1 MAKRTDKITALY
13 CRLSR
18 DDELSGDSNSIINQ
32 KSILSKFA
40 KDNHLK
46 NPRFFIDDGVSGTTF
61 ERDGFK
67 AMLHEIENGNV
78 ETVVVKDMSRFGRD
92 YLKVGFYTEILFVEK
107 NVRFIAINNG
117 IDSKN
122 QMDSDFTPFLNII
135 NEWYAKDTSKKIRA
149 VFKSKGESGKY
160 LTATPPYGYMKSSDD
175 KYKWIIDD
183 EAAVVVKRIFK
194 MCFDGMGPT
203 MIARQLKEEKIL
215 TPTAYWYSKGRTY
228 KKPTDPFNWHDD
240 TISCI
245 LAKKE
250 YLGHTINFKTYK
262 QSYKIKKKCFNP
274 EEKHVVFENTHEAI
288 VDFDTW
294 SKVQELRENK
304 RRPAK
309 LGKTNMFSGIS
320 FCADCGQK
328 MYYCTT
334 KYFESRQD
342 YFVCSTS
349 RKGIDIC
356 HSHFIRAVVLE
367 EKVLAQINKV
377 IDAVHF
383 FEDDFR
389 KILGTKQ
396 KAETKKEMSIK
407 KNQLA
412 KAENR
417 VEELNLLFK
426 RIYEDNVKGKISD
439 DKFQM
444 LSESYEEEEQT
455 LKKQIDELTEYIF
468 DAEETTDNVERF
480 IRKIQKYEYIS
491 ELTPTILNDLTQK
504 ILIHKPDKS
513 SGKRQQRVDVVFD
526 FVGILPPEM
535 LDSIF

>member
-1 MAKRTDKITALY
+1 MTKRTKKITALY

-32 KSILSKFA
+32 KTILSKFA

-46 NPRFFIDDGVSGTTF
+46 NPKFYIDDGVSGTTF

-67 AMLHEIENGNV
+67 AMLQEIENGNV

-122 QMDSDFTPFLNII
+122 QIDSDFTPFLNII

-160 LTATPPYGYMKSSDD
+160 LTATPPYGYMKSNDD
-175 KYKWIIDD
+175 KHKWIVDE
-183 EAAVVVKRIFK
+183 EAAVIVKRIFT

-203 MIARQLKEEKIL
+203 KIARILKEEKVL
-215 TPTAYWYSKGRTY
+215 TPTAYWYSKGRAY

-240 TISCI
+240 TVSCI
-245 LAKKE
+245 LQKKE

-274 EEKHVVFENTHEAI
+274 EEKHIVFENTHEPI
-288 VDFDTW
+288 VDFETW
-294 SKVQELRENK
+294 SKVQELRNNK

-309 LGKTNMFSGIS
+309 TGKSNIFSGVA
-320 FCADCGQK
+320 FCADCGKK
-328 MYYCTT
+328 MYYCTSR
-334 KYFESRQD
+334 YFESRQD

-349 RKGIDIC
+349 RKSTDIC
-356 HSHFIRAVVLE
+356 QSHFIRAVVLE
-367 EKVLAQINKV
+367 NEVISHINKV
-377 IDAVHF
+377 IDAAKY

-389 KILGTKQ
+389 KLLGAKQ
-396 KAETKKEMSIK
+396 KEETKKEMTLK
-407 KNQLA
+407 KKELLR
-412 KAENR
+412 AENR
-417 VEELNLLFK
+417 IDELNILFK

-439 DKFQM
+439 EKFQM
-444 LSESYEEEEQT
+444 LAESYEEEEAQ
-455 LKKQIDELTEYIF
+455 LKKLVLELGDFIYESEDST
-468 DAEETTDNVERF
+468 DKAEKF
-480 IRKIQKYEYIS
+480 ISKIQKYENIK
-491 ELTPTILNDLTQK
+491 ELDASILNDLVK
-504 ILIHKPDKS
+504 KVLVHNPDKS
-513 SGKRQQRVDVVFD
+513 SGKRVQNIDIVFD
-526 FVGILPPEM
+526 LVGILPISFLEK
-535 LDSIF
+535 I